1 MRKLAIM
8 MMAGALVW
16 TAVAS
21 WYWPFGSDEEK
32 PEQPRLSELMEP
44 ASVAIDEASDLVADG
59 KMTEAVEEYRKAL
72 AILEQIERD
81 NPERAA
87 TPEFASLRNKRAYV
101 SAAIDSILLQEAR
114 NNAKAVAITDTTEL
128 EKKFAERKAK
138 GKPTTPETTQVGVDH
153 WGNTVTNVVG
163 GAQSTK
169 EKKAE
174 EAPKKPKLDEAKV
187 REIIELDPE
196 SRKAKL
202 LAASESLRNDDLDG
216 TREILEELLTANEAD
231 IAALNLRAALEMKEG
246 DYAQATRTLDW
257 AIKLKPKDHHSYY
270 NMAQIILQQGGNVSV
285 AKRYY
290 DIGRMVGGERD
301 PELEGALGL

>member
-1 MRKLAIM
+1 MRKLAIFLA
-8 MMAGALVW
+8 AGALVW
-16 TAVAS
+16 TAQAS

-32 PEQPRLSELMEP
+32 SEQPRLSELMEP
-44 ASVAIDEASDLVADG
+44 ASVSIDEASDLVADG

-101 SAAIDSILLQEAR
+101 SAAIDSILLEEAR
-114 NNAKAVAITDTTEL
+114 NNAKAVAITDTTDL
-128 EKKFAERKAK
+128 EKKFAERK
-138 GKPTTPETTQVGVDH
+138 GKSTPPETTQIGVDH

-163 GAQSTK
+163 GAKSNKDK
-169 EKKAE
+169 EKKSP
-174 EAPKKPKLDEAKV
+174 EASKKPKLDEAKV

-202 LAASESLRNDDLDG
+202 LAASESLRNDDLDA
-216 TREILEELLTANEAD
+216 TREILEELLEANEAD
-231 IAALNLRAALEMKEG
+231 IAALNLRAAMEMKEG

-301 PELEGALGL
+301 MELEEALGL